1 MQDTKKRHNK
11 KKYNTRRKKYR
22 KGMKIRRKL
31 HGGNQKVIVF
41 FLNKQAG
48 FFSQYFF
55 LCTTYIHAKKNNIPF
70 FVNSSEWDYK
80 WKDGWHDYFSSLEE
94 YKDDG
99 TPREIIDYSHH
110 KNTNI
115 AGITNAEYIQAIK
128 DTYVLNDDIRA
139 KIKEQVDKYGKY
151 DSLYIRRG
159 DKAIEMAMDSLE
171 TILGYTDLKG
181 TTKKLFIQTDD
192 SRVVEES
199 KKMLPEVEVFTL
211 TPEGKHGAGLGQ
223 LGALSPEQ
231 RKEETYNL
239 LISIGVFLAGEKC
252 WTDVRSNLGRFH
264 KLAEPERVHTYPA
277 DTNLDVNKEVRP
289 FYQI

>member
-1 MQDTKKRHNK
+1 MQDTKKRYNK
-11 KKYNTRRKKYR
+11 KKYSTRRKKYR

-55 LCTTYIHAKKNNIPF
+55 LCTAYIHAKKNNIPF

-94 YKDDG
+94 YKEDG

-115 AGITNAEYIQAIK
+115 AGITNAEYIKAIK
-128 DTYVLNDDIRA
+128 ETYVLNDDISA
-139 KIKEQVDKYGKY
+139 KIKEHVDTHGKY

-159 DKAIEMAMDSLE
+159 DKAVEMALE
-171 TILGYTDLKG
+171 PIGDIIGMTDLKE
-181 TTKKLFIQTDD
+181 TTKKLFVQTDD
-192 SRVVEES
+192 SRVVEEC
-199 KKMLPEVEVFTL
+199 KNLLPGVEVFTL

-223 LGALSPEQ
+223 LGQMSPEQ

-264 KLAEPERVHTYPA
+264 KLAEAGKVKTYPTGT
-277 DTNLDVNKEVRP
+277 DLNMNKEVRP
-289 FYQI
+289 FYVI